1 MVTGML
7 GAAWQGADD
16 VSVMVEV
23 SRGLF
28 PDRPDGLVFP
38 IDATVWAFR
47 FGKMAMKQKLK
58 FDLVGTAVGVAAQYG
73 WLARAELGYDIRD
86 GLKASV
92 AATTTAPDMTHW
104 VSHSRPKMVVRS
116 DPFPHWESMICCS

>member
-1 MVTGML
+1 
-7 GAAWQGADD
+7 
-16 VSVMVEV
+16 MVEV

-92 AATTTAPDMTHW
+92 AAIHYGTGHDTLGE
-104 VSHSRPKMVVRS
+104 
-116 DPFPHWESMICCS
+116 PFKAEDGSEVGPFSALGEHDLLLLKLRWDHEYGKAAK